1 MSSLITIAI
10 KDLRLLMRDRMNAFF
25 TFVFPLLIAIL
36 FANIFGGQ
44 RSDLAIAVV
53 NEDGGKAATA
63 FVADLKSAGGL
74 KLHEVATRQEAE
86 TLVRSEK
93 AIASVIIPAGF
104 EQASDR
110 VLAGDSMK
118 IEGVV
123 DPARDAE
130 SGLLIGKLNEIGY
143 KQMVRSFG
151 ESDRMTKMLDEA
163 QKSISVAKDVSP
175 VRKLLLST
183 MFGAV
188 RAVSKDGTLGG
199 TPAGGQSSGGGATG
213 SGAETGF
220 SFQPIT
226 IDLQPLA
233 TRATGPSKMS
243 DVSFPQ
249 GILWGLMGCVT
260 AFAASIAS
268 ERTSG
273 TLMRLRVSPLSPSS
287 VLLGKALACLVACL
301 LVQALLVAV
310 GVIFFG
316 LYVRDWAVLALAM
329 SLAALG
335 FVGVMMAMAGMATT
349 EGGAAGIGRG
359 VILMLALIGGG
370 SIPVFLMPEWMQT
383 VSSISPFKWAG
394 QTIQMAIWR
403 GQGVSDLLLPGGVLI
418 AIAIAGFF
426 VGLVG
431 FRRGLRN

>member
-1 MSSLITIAI
+1 MSTLITIAI

-53 NEDGGKAATA
+53 NEDGGSAATA

-74 KLHEVATRQEAE
+74 KLHEVANRQEAE
-86 TLVRSEK
+86 TLVRTEK
-93 AIASVIIPAGF
+93 AIASVVIPAGF
-104 EQASDR
+104 EKASGR

-143 KQMVRSFG
+143 KQLVRSFDD
-151 ESDRMTKMLDEA
+151 SNRMNTMLDEA
-163 QKSISVAKDVSP
+163 QKSLADAKDVSP
-175 VRKLLLST
+175 VRRLLLST
-183 MFGAV
+183 MFGAI
-188 RAVSKDGTLGG
+188 RAVSKDGPLGG
-199 TPAGGQSSGGGATG
+199 TPAAGQSSG
-213 SGAETGF
+213 F
-220 SFQPIT
+220 NFQPIT
-226 IDLQPLA
+226 IDLKPLA
-233 TRATGPSKMS
+233 TRAIGPSKMS

-260 AFAASIAS
+260 AFATSIAS
-268 ERTSG
+268 ERATG

-287 VLLGKALACLVACL
+287 VLLGKALACLVTCL
-301 LVQALLVAV
+301 FVQALLVAV
-310 GVIFFG
+310 GVAFFG
-316 LYVRDWAVLALAM
+316 LFVRDWAVLALAM

-349 EGGAAGIGRG
+349 EGGAAGIARG

-403 GQGVSDLLLPGGVLI
+403 GQGVTDLLLPGGVLI
-418 AIAIAGFF
+418 GIALAGFAI
-426 VGLVG
+426 GLIG
-431 FRRGLRN
+431 FRRGLRAG

>member
-1 MSSLITIAI
+1 
-10 KDLRLLMRDRMNAFF
+10 
-25 TFVFPLLIAIL
+25 
-36 FANIFGGQ
+36 
-44 RSDLAIAVV
+44 
-53 NEDGGKAATA
+53 
-63 FVADLKSAGGL
+63 
-74 KLHEVATRQEAE
+74 
-86 TLVRSEK
+86 
-93 AIASVIIPAGF
+93 
-104 EQASDR
+104 
-110 VLAGDSMK
+110 MK

-143 KQMVRSFG
+143 KQMIRSFG
-151 ESDRMTKMLDEA
+151 EADRMTKMLDEA
-163 QKSISVAKDVSP
+163 QKSVSDAKDVSP
-175 VRKLLLST
+175 IRKLLLST

-188 RAVSKDGTLGG
+188 RAVNKDGALGG
-199 TPAGGQSSGGGATG
+199 TSASGASSGGGATATQ
-213 SGAETGF
+213 SDVA
-220 SFQPIT
+220 FQPIT

-233 TRATGPSKMS
+233 TRASGPSKMS

-268 ERTSG
+268 ERTTG
-273 TLMRLRVSPLSPSS
+273 TLMRLRVSPLSPSI
-287 VLLGKALACLVACL
+287 VLLGKALACLVTCL

-316 LYVRDWAVLALAM
+316 LYIRDWAVLALAM

-403 GQGVSDLLLPGGVLI
+403 GQGVRDLLLPGSVLI

-426 VGLVG
+426 VGLMG
-431 FRRGLRN
+431 FRRGLRD